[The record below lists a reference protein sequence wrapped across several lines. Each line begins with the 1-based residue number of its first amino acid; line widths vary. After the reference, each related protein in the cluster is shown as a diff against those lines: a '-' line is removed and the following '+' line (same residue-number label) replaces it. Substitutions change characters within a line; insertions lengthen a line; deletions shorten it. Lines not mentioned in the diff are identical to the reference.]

1 ARVVRWGRDHACG
14 GVAVGVDSRCWFAVF
29 VLGGGRSG
37 LFARVGRVIMSARR
51 KSGRRLAIWTGAR
64 AAIRIDVDVKSV
76 ISDWQIRELRCYFES
91 GLCIGQ
97 AKGSNLFADAI
108 CIDGI
113 HGDDFACSKLL
124 SRRTRKHRSDHHD
137 MGMGSRLILAMFA
150 MAKKWTC
157 EKSRWQVGRN
167 SKDSRSGP
175 LWRTQ
180 STHNAFLPAPIQPYT
195 YPSRS

>member
-1 ARVVRWGRDHACG
+1 MDHDRATLDVRHVKMRCDDSLRGLAAC
-14 GVAVGVDSRCWFAVF
+14 VDSQRWHVTF
-29 VLGGGRSG
+29 VTLAERSKV
-37 LFARVGRVIMSARR
+37 FARVGRVIMSARR

-113 HGDDFACSKLL
+113 HGDDFACSKHL

-137 MGMGSRLILAMFA
+137 MGMGSHLILAMF
-150 MAKKWTC
+150 
-157 EKSRWQVGRN
+157 
-167 SKDSRSGP
+167 
-175 LWRTQ
+175 
-180 STHNAFLPAPIQPYT
+180 
-195 YPSRS
+195 